1 MIKQYVNLALLALT
15 VILATACGGEQ
26 KQEQAASQPATQAAH
41 EQEISSLRIGV
52 CPGPYGKMTEDAIAP
67 YLAKKGI
74 TVEVVEFADY
84 VQPNM
89 ALESGDIDA
98 NLFQNPN
105 YLDSVLANLGLKIVP
120 IINVPTLGL
129 GIFSEVYTSF
139 EQLKEGDKV
148 AIPND
153 AVNLARA
160 LRIARDFGLITL
172 KQESDDAKASLGD
185 VDTNKYGIAFELID
199 AAQIARMLDSVALGF
214 VPGNFAIAADLEYSK
229 AVAIEEVGERIKN
242 LIVVREG
249 DKDTIGRILKEAVES
264 DDFRQAIEGNDYY
277 KGFTRPSWWD
287 K

>member
-1 MIKQYVNLALLALT
+1 MIKQYLNLALLALT
-15 VILATACGGEQ
+15 VILATACGGER
-26 KQEQAASQPATQAAH
+26 KQEQAASQPATQAAP